1 MPSGASPSSKGKAM
15 DDTSS
20 EVAKLDDFQ
29 VIAQRRQVSETIATL
44 IDRYTKLNEEMTRRP
59 TLRWMLP

>member
-1 MPSGASPSSKGKAM
+1 M